1 MERFVDI
8 LLDSIAKHDASLL
21 PMADRYSATENGIAA
36 AVCHMTC
43 WRTIQ
48 KINCV
53 THKVLDPVL
62 GQAVVVAQVDEG
74 TVNSLMA
81 IRIKVEGDKISE
93 LEAFLLRSRAEAGF
107 WYAPHDLANLP
118 DGWYSDI
125 PEGGRATRE
134 ELIAL
139 GESIFSPP
147 SGKPYFCAENTY
159 GMENGGPVYEH
170 VDYMTGVAPEGAP
183 PVDMSK
189 VPESGRMAMAMPIV
203 FPGPVDPNSRLF
215 AVDEEQGI
223 VVVSGMVDG
232 TVSPYI
238 VADETSSCFVPD
250 AMFENHKKTLTE
262 ERMAGK
268 SLVNEMKVTAMVTNV
283 IRYHSGKVCGYH
295 QIIVLS
301 NYGSKSPWVK

>member
-1 MERFVDI
+1 MEKYIDI
-8 LLDSIAKHDASLL
+8 LLDSMVKHDATLL

-36 AVCHMTC
+36 AVSHMTC
-43 WRTIQ
+43 WRTVQ

-74 TVNSLMA
+74 GYPTLMA
-81 IRIKVEGDKISE
+81 VRMKVEEDKISE
-93 LEAFLLRSRAEAGF
+93 LELFLLRSRAESGF
-107 WYAPHDLANLP
+107 WYAPEDLTKLP
-118 DGWYSDI
+118 DGWYSEI
-125 PEGGRATRE
+125 PEGGRASRE

-139 GESIFSPP
+139 GKSIFAPP
-147 SGKPYFCAENTY
+147 SGKPYLCAENTY

-170 VDYMTGVAPEGAP
+170 IEYMAGVAPEGAP
-183 PVDMSK
+183 PIDLSN

-203 FPGPVDPNSRLF
+203 FPGPVDPNSRLL

-238 VADETSSCFVPD
+238 VSDETSSCFVPE
-250 AMFENHKKTLTE
+250 AMLADHRKTLTE

-268 SLVNEMKVTAMVTNV
+268 SLVNEMKVTAMVTTV